1 MFSSG
6 AQSVWV
12 AFVALFVV
20 SACAAEDGHPPIARA
35 TAEPPVIRENDGFQ
49 TQVTLDASTSA
60 DPLDDPDSSRPLDYE
75 WTIIGDEFRFAD
87 GGETSQAPIVEF
99 RGDRPATIEL
109 TVTDE
114 DGMSS
119 TVEFQMTLTVSP

>member
-1 MFSSG
+1 MFSR
-6 AQSVWV
+6 ATQSVWV
-12 AFVALFVV
+12 ALVALLVV
-20 SACAAEDGHPPIARA
+20 PGCAVDEGHPPIARV

-49 TQVTLDASTSA
+49 TQVLLDASASA
-60 DPLDDPDSSRPLDYE
+60 DPIDDPEGARPLDYE
-75 WTIIGDEFRFAD
+75 WAIINDEFRFAD
-87 GGETSQAPIVEF
+87 GDEMSEAPTVEL

-119 TVEFQMTLTVSP
+119 TVALQMTLTVSP